1 MMVAENTQAQE
12 FWYHLRIKTEM
23 QNRECDHENPLKEK
37 QQIET
42 TPTWETTPTKK
53 YEDIT

>member
-1 MMVAENTQAQE
+1 
-12 FWYHLRIKTEM
+12 M

-42 TPTWETTPTKK
+42 TPTWETTPTKNMK
-53 YEDIT
+53 ISHKPQVPSSEIDRGETF